1 MEQVGVRKNKGDLQA
16 EIITFLNT
24 QKSTAHFV
32 LLRVKIMGWPQLAGA
47 TAQW

>member
-1 MEQVGVRKNKGDLQA
+1 MEQVGIRTNKEDLQA

-24 QKSTAHFV
+24 QMSTAHFV
-32 LLRVKIMGWPQLAGA
+32 LLRVKIMGWPQLVGA